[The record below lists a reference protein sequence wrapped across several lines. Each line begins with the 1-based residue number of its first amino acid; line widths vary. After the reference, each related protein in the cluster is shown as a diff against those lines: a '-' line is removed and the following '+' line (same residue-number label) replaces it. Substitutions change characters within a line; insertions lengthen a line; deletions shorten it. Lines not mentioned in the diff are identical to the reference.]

1 MNKVTYKTL
10 RIGDIVQTV
19 SFTHKF
25 NKDELI
31 AINTSDVYNGTMGAG
46 TLTPINKLKGQFKKT
61 IQKEIFSSVR
71 YALPIDDLLKL
82 AFLIVKIL

>member
-25 NKDELI
+25 NKDKLI
-31 AINTSDVYNGTMGAG
+31 AIN
-46 TLTPINKLKGQFKKT
+46 
-61 IQKEIFSSVR
+61 
-71 YALPIDDLLKL
+71 
-82 AFLIVKIL
+82 